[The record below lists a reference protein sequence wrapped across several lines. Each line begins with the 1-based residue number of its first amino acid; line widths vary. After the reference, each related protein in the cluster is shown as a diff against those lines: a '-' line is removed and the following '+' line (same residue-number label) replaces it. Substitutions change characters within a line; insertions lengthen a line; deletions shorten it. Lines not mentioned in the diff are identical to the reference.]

1 MICLYSLI
9 EYWDQRQGLNI
20 SLHYYRTRDY
30 AIYNIIL
37 YNILLYYY
45 TSPKI
50 DTAYRV
56 LISALTEDR
65 DIIDQSGLLCIG
77 IYFIEVKFGE
87 NQQLKPQNVKNLIF
101 SFFFKYLYI

>member
-1 MICLYSLI
+1 MICLHSLI
-9 EYWDQRQGLNI
+9 EYWDQTQGLNI
-20 SLHYYRTRDY
+20 SLHYYKTRDY
-30 AIYNIIL
+30 SIYYYTIYNIIL

-65 DIIDQSGLLCIG
+65 DIIDQ
-77 IYFIEVKFGE
+77 
-87 NQQLKPQNVKNLIF
+87 
-101 SFFFKYLYI
+101 